1 MLPAVASA
9 FREAASSL
17 RDRPLRSALSALSIA
32 LGIASVTVL
41 LSLADAV
48 VLLDRMLPDG
58 EGTRLIFH
66 ARDNGVQTR
75 FLILSALGDI
85 DHRVEGLDLGA
96 DDYVVKP
103 FEPDELCARIR
114 AVGRRPVPDISR
126 TVAIGNLRMD
136 SATGDLSTS
145 SNGAKNGTPVVL
157 PRREMTLLQKLM
169 DRAGRVVTHEALET
183 AMYGYDDVIQSNT
196 LESHVSR
203 LRKHLVETDTRVA
216 IHTIRGVGY
225 MLKEQ
230 P

>member
-1 MLPAVASA
+1 M
-9 FREAASSL
+9 R
-17 RDRPLRSALSALSIA
+17 
-32 LGIASVTVL
+32 VL
-41 LSLADAV
+41 LVEDDPNLADAIRRLLQREGHVVDVATTLRMGKAAITSNPYAV

-58 EGTRLIFH
+58 DGTRLIFH
-66 ARDNGVQTR
+66 ARENGVHTR

-145 SNGAKNGTPVVL
+145 SNGAENGTPVVL

-169 DRAGRVVTHEALET
+169 DRAGRVVTREALET

>member
-1 MLPAVASA
+1 MRVLLVEDDPNLAEAVRRLLQKHGHVVDVAG
-9 FREAASSL
+9 SL
-17 RDRPLRSALSALSIA
+17 RMAKAAITGNPY
-32 LGIASVTVL
+32 
-41 LSLADAV
+41 AV

-66 ARDNGVQTR
+66 ARENGVHTR

-85 DHRVEGLDLGA
+85 DQRVEGLDLGA

-114 AVGRRPVPDISR
+114 AVGRRPVPEIVR
-126 TVAIGNLRMD
+126 TVAFGNLRMD
-136 SATGDLSTS
+136 SATGDLST
-145 SNGAKNGTPVVL
+145 GANVAEGDAPVLL
-157 PRREMTLLQKLM
+157 PRRELALLQKLM
-169 DRAGRVVTHEALET
+169 DRAGRVVTREALET
-183 AMYGYDDVIQSNT
+183 AMYGYDDEIQSNT

-203 LRKHLVETDTRVA
+203 LRKHLAETDTGVA

-230 P
+230 V